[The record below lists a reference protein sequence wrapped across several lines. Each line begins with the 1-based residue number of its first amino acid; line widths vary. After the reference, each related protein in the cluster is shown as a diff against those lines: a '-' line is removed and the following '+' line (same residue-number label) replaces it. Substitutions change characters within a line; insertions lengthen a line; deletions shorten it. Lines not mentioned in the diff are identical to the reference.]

1 MTHTRAS
8 RVGFT
13 LIEVTVALVIGGMA
27 LVAAAALFNGLAR
40 RAEGVERAGRRA
52 DRDANSERLL
62 RTLFENIDLRGD
74 STSPPVSG
82 DQRSIRFRAWCDEG
96 RGSFAP
102 CGVRL
107 SIQQDAGLS
116 FLQLELAGAD
126 SSTLVLRRGFR
137 EGRLR
142 YLLYA
147 REGSRWIDA
156 WPARLVA
163 PTAIAVIIERDTL
176 LLPVWGGG

>member
-1 MTHTRAS
+1 MTHTRGS

-27 LVAAAALFNGLAR
+27 LVAAAALFNGFAR
-40 RAEGVERAGRRA
+40 RAEDVERVGRRA
-52 DRDANSERLL
+52 DRDANTERLL

-96 RGSFAP
+96 RGSLAP

-107 SIQQDAGLS
+107 SILQDAGLS
-116 FLQLELAGAD
+116 LLQLELAGAD
-126 SSTLVLRRGFR
+126 TTALVLRRGFR
-137 EGRLR
+137 NGSLR

-147 REGSRWIDA
+147 REGGQWIDA
-156 WPARLVA
+156 WPRLVA

>member
-1 MTHTRAS
+1 MTHTRGS
-8 RVGFT
+8 LGFT

-116 FLQLELAGAD
+116 FLQLELSGAD
-126 SSTLVLRRGFR
+126 TSTLVLRRGFR

-142 YLLYA
+142 YLLNA
-147 REGSRWIDA
+147 REGGQWTDV
-156 WPARLVA
+156 WPRLVA
-163 PTAIAVIIERDTL
+163 PTAIALIIERDTL

>member
-1 MTHTRAS
+1 MMRYRESRA
-8 RVGFT
+8 GFT

-27 LVAAAALFNGLAR
+27 LVAAAALFNGLAQ
-40 RAEGVERAGRRA
+40 RAAAVERAGRRA
-52 DRDANSERLL
+52 DRDANAERLL
-62 RTLFENIDLRGD
+62 RSLFENMDLRGD
-74 STSPPVSG
+74 STSPPVAG

-96 RGSFAP
+96 RGSFTP
-102 CGVRL
+102 CSVRL

-126 SSTLVLRRGFR
+126 TTTLVLRRGFR

-142 YLLYA
+142 YLRYA
-147 REGSRWIDA
+147 REGGQWTDT
-156 WPARLVA
+156 WPRLVA